1 MLAIAFTCLLIGA
14 AGLTL
19 TVAGLA
25 MSQAPG
31 VPVRLAAKGREILSF
46 GATGL
51 ALSLCGIVGVG
62 VAARAVPASYAE
74 GSQDEGSQADVTVAD
89 SFISGGGSPGGSAWE
104 SPTRP
109 WP

>member
-1 MLAIAFTCLLIGA
+1 MLAIAFACLLIAA

-19 TVAGLA
+19 TVTGLA

-31 VPVRLAAKGREILSF
+31 VPVRLAAKGREILRF

-62 VAARAVPASYAE
+62 LAARAVPASYAE
-74 GSQDEGSQADVTVAD
+74 GPQADVKVAD
-89 SFISGGGSPGGSAWE
+89 TFISGGGSPGGSAWE